1 MPPLEALMRSISPVR
16 SPKSA
21 PEKIAAILPLQFF
34 PQPADFTGPYVMLA
48 SRRNNRALSGV
59 MINADAGL
67 AIRGIRHVAAGL
79 DL

>member
-1 MPPLEALMRSISPVR
+1 
-16 SPKSA
+16 
-21 PEKIAAILPLQFF
+21 
-34 PQPADFTGPYVMLA
+34 
-48 SRRNNRALSGV
+48 V

>member
-1 MPPLEALMRSISPVR
+1 MAVRHTLLLLMAAGLLDGSGPAWGAVAHPSVVSPD
-16 SPKSA
+16 
-21 PEKIAAILPLQFF
+21 
-34 PQPADFTGPYVMLA
+34 PADFTGPYVMLA

-67 AIRGIRHVAAGL
+67 GIRGIRHVAAGL

>member
-1 MPPLEALMRSISPVR
+1 
-16 SPKSA
+16 
-21 PEKIAAILPLQFF
+21 
-34 PQPADFTGPYVMLA
+34 
-48 SRRNNRALSGV
+48 LSGV